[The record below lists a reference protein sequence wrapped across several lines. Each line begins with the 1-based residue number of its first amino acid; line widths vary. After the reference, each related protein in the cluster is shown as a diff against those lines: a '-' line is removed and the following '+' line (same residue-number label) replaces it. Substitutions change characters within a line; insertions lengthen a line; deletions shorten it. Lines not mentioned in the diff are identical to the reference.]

1 MRVYE
6 LARELGLGSKELMEI
21 MASLGIPIKSHS
33 SSIDD
38 LTVERV
44 RAHLLKAKKGPAAKP
59 TEEAPPLETPPAR
72 PKVRIIRRAEEKP
85 VEAEEA
91 PVQAPEATSLEA
103 ATKEAPATVEAP
115 PGPVAAPEKIEAP
128 PKPVEPPGVQE
139 APPLEAPRVKEPPK
153 PPVEPPRVREAPP
166 KPPER
171 PKVKEVPP
179 SPPAERPVPAPQTP
193 APKEAPPAPPKTVS
207 LEGPIQVGELAQRLG
222 LSPGEVVKRLIEQG
236 LLVGVNQQVSLEVAR
251 KVAESFGFEVRTPQE
266 PAGRKVAPTEVRRL
280 QVGKEGGL
288 PRPPVVTVMGHVDH
302 GKTTLLDTIR
312 RTNIAEREF
321 GGITQHIG
329 ASVVEWQG
337 RSIVFIDTPGHEAF
351 TALRARGAQVTDIAV
366 LVVAADDGVMPQT
379 VEAVNHAKAA
389 GVPIIVAINKID
401 LLQANIERTKQQ
413 LSEIGLIPEEWGGDT
428 IVVPVSAKTGQGV
441 PDLLEMILLVAD
453 LQELR
458 ANPHLPAK
466 GTIIESRLDRGRGP
480 VATVLVQE
488 GTLRVGDA
496 VVAGEVYGKV
506 RAMINDRGQ
515 RVEEAG
521 PSMPVEVVGL
531 SDVPVAGDLLEVVAN
546 ERIARAVAEE
556 RRERRKTTEAMGGR
570 PITLEELLTQ
580 ATEGPRELRLILKAD
595 THGSVEALQQ
605 AIQRLSTPQVHLN
618 ILHAAVGNITESDI
632 MLAAAGR
639 ALVIGFNVR
648 PEAHVRML
656 GEQENVEIRL
666 YRIIYEVLEDLQK
679 LIRGLVT
686 PKKVEV
692 ILGRAEVRA
701 TFSISK
707 VGTVAGCYV
716 THGTM
721 ARGANV
727 RLIRDGVVVYDGQI
741 ASLRR
746 FKEDVKEVPEG
757 YECGIGLERFQDIK
771 VGDILEAYE
780 IREVRE

>member
-21 MASLGIPIKSHS
+21 MASLGIHIKSHS

-44 RAHLLKAKKGPAAKP
+44 RTHLLKAKKGPARKAA
-59 TEEAPPLETPPAR
+59 EEAPPPEAPPAR
-72 PKVRIIRRAEEKP
+72 PRVRIIRRAEEKP
-85 VEAEEA
+85 PEVEEA
-91 PVQAPEATSLEA
+91 VTPAPETLA
-103 ATKEAPATVEAP
+103 KEALGTVEAP
-115 PGPVAAPEKIEAP
+115 PGPVEAPEKIEAP
-128 PKPVEPPGVQE
+128 PKPVEPPKVRE
-139 APPLEAPRVKEPPK
+139 APPAEAPKVKEPPR
-153 PPVEPPRVREAPP
+153 PPVEAPKVREAPP
-166 KPPER
+166 KPVEKPR
-171 PKVKEVPP
+171 VKEG
-179 SPPAERPVPAPQTP
+179 PPAPPVEKPAPVAETP
-193 APKEAPPAPPKTVS
+193 GPRGAPPAPPRTIT
-207 LEGPIQVGELAQRLG
+207 LEGPIQVGELAARLG
-222 LSPGEVVKRLIEQG
+222 LSSGEVVKRFIEHG
-236 LLVGVNQQVSLEVAR
+236 LLVGVNQQVGLEVAR
-251 KVAESFGFEVRTPQE
+251 KVAESFGVEVRTPQE
-266 PAGRKVAPTEVRRL
+266 PAEGKLPQVGARRL
-280 QVGKEGGL
+280 QMGKEGGL

-312 RTNIAEREF
+312 RTNVAEREF

-379 VEAVNHAKAA
+379 VEAVNHARAA
-389 GVPIIVAINKID
+389 GVPIIVAINKVD
-401 LLQANIERTKQQ
+401 LPQANIDRTKQQ
-413 LSEIGLIPEEWGGDT
+413 LSEIGLIPEEWGGET
-428 IVVPVSAKTGQGV
+428 VIVPVSAKTGQGV

-458 ANPHLPAK
+458 ANPNLPAK
-466 GTIIESRLDRGRGP
+466 GTIIESKLDRGRGP

-546 ERIARAVAEE
+546 ERIARAIAEE
-556 RRERRKTTEAMGGR
+556 RQERRRTTEAMAGR
-570 PITLEELLTQ
+570 PVTPLEELLEQTP
-580 ATEGPRELRLILKAD
+580 EGPRELRLILKAD

-648 PEAHVRML
+648 PEVHVRNL

-666 YRIIYEVLEDLQK
+666 YRIIYEAIEDLQK
-679 LIRGLVT
+679 MIRGLVA

-692 ILGRAEVRA
+692 VLGRAEVRA
-701 TFSISK
+701 TFNISK

-716 THGTM
+716 TEGTM
-721 ARGANV
+721 MRGARV
-727 RLIRDGVVVYDGQI
+727 RLLRDGVVVYEGQI

-746 FKEDVKEVPEG
+746 YKEDVREVPAG
-757 YECGIGLERFQDIK
+757 FECGIGLERFQDIK
-771 VGDILEAYE
+771 VGDVLEVYE